1 MIEVPFGVL
10 IYNISRCRKDSGY
23 FYCASGLIV
32 AILMLLVF
40 RVAVS
45 TFFCLFLFLFC
56 LYNYYSYH
64 WNIFRILFSCH
75 SSSDFN

>member
-23 FYCASGLIV
+23 FYCDAGLII

-40 RVAVS
+40 RVS
-45 TFFCLFLFLFC
+45 TFFCLFLFLFLFC
-56 LYNYYSYH
+56 LHNYYSYH
-64 WNIFRILFSCH
+64 
-75 SSSDFN
+75 

>member
-45 TFFCLFLFLFC
+45 TFFLSVFVFVMLA
-56 LYNYYSYH
+56 
-64 WNIFRILFSCH
+64 
-75 SSSDFN
+75 